1 MPRTTPSGTAVVEA
15 QRAVDSRQ
23 AQGSEMTPAAGL
35 QNIDL
40 CSFKDVQTCA
50 IVCVE
55 SRHGSKIM
63 NARD

>member
-1 MPRTTPSGTAVVEA
+1 MDIG
-15 QRAVDSRQ
+15 Q